1 MAYSYSAIKAFK
13 NCQRQYYETRILKK
27 WPFPE
32 TEAIMYG
39 KDVHQALEDY
49 IGENKPLGPHSRF
62 QPIVDALMGIEGE
75 KLPEFEMALDDN
87 LDPCEFLGDN
97 VFIRG
102 IADIVI
108 INKEKG
114 TAYIGDYKTGS
125 AKYPDTDQLELMA
138 LMVFR
143 YFPEVTHV
151 KAALLFVVH
160 DKVVTAEYHK
170 KDAKPKWVQWLAKV
184 ETMESAASM
193 NIYHENP
200 TGLCPWCPVTDCP
213 HHKPKPKLR
222 RY

>member
-13 NCQRQYYETRILKK
+13 NCQRQYYETRVLKK

-39 KDVHQALEDY
+39 KEVHKALEDY
-49 IGENKPLGPHSRF
+49 IGSGKDLGGHSRF
-62 QPIVDALMGIEGE
+62 KGIADALIAIEGD
-75 KLPEFEMALDDN
+75 KLVEFEMALDDK
-87 LDPCEFLGDN
+87 LEPCAFLGDN

-108 INKEKG
+108 INKEKK

-138 LMVFR
+138 LMIFR
-143 YFPEVTHV
+143 HFPEIEHV
-151 KAALLFVVH
+151 KAALFFILH
-160 DKVVTAEYHK
+160 DKVVSADYAK
-170 KDAKPKWVQWLAKV
+170 KDAKQKWLGWMGKIQ
-184 ETMESAASM
+184 EIEFAADN

-200 TGLCPWCPVTDCP
+200 TGLCGWCPCQGCP
-213 HHKPKPKLR
+213 HHRERK
-222 RY
+222 